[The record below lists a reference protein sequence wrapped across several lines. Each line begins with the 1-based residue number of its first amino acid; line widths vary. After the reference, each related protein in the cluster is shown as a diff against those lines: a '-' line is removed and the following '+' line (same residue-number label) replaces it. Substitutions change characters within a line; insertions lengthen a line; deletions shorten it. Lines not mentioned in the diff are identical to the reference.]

1 MQQNSIFGS
10 IPVCILLYL
19 GTMFYRLQI
28 TIPRCWST
36 HYESIHCTAHNNNIA
51 FQVQVKFYSSLTHP
65 QLNLSYM
72 YPNRSLSA
80 SRIILVLQ
88 ICAANK
94 RTCFAFVPLRPGSQW
109 LTPSHLPAACSEE
122 THQAAYISS
131 KQHGLCTAFLKQKN
145 TLTDVM
151 ETTAT
156 TSHWLMGQ
164 TCLIIFVFPCLSG
177 KMPKRQLHAGE
188 II

>member
-1 MQQNSIFGS
+1 MQQKLAFVS
-10 IPVCILLYL
+10 IPACILLHL
-19 GTMFYRLQI
+19 GTMFHRLQI

-36 HYESIHCTAHNNNIA
+36 HYESIHFTAHNNNIA
-51 FQVQVKFYSSLTHP
+51 FQVQVNFYSSLTHP

-72 YPNRSLSA
+72 YPNRSLSV
-80 SRIILVLQ
+80 LVLQ
-88 ICAANK
+88 S
-94 RTCFAFVPLRPGSQW
+94 PGVQC
-109 LTPSHLPAACSEE
+109 LPPTTAACSEE

-131 KQHGLCTAFLKQKN
+131 KQHGLCIAFLKQKN

-151 ETTAT
+151 QTTPT
-156 TSHWLMGQ
+156 TRHWLMGQ

-177 KMPKRQLHAGE
+177 KMPKRQLPAGE

>member
-1 MQQNSIFGS
+1 MKQNSAFVS
-10 IPVCILLYL
+10 IPACILLHL

-28 TIPRCWST
+28 TIPRCWRT
-36 HYESIHCTAHNNNIA
+36 HYESIHCTANNHIA
-51 FQVQVKFYSSLTHP
+51 FPVQVNFYSSLTHQ

-72 YPNRSLSA
+72 YANRSLSA

-88 ICAANK
+88 S
-94 RTCFAFVPLRPGSQW
+94 PGSQW